1 MSLSKKKAA
10 KKSAAKKPQ
19 PAKPAL
25 KQLEIDRNKLA
36 AEGKIAPVKPAS
48 KVKIKKVKPFKVKA
62 NLWKLG
68 KKKKK
73 PTFTQDA
80 PSKPFSD
87 KAKEFDIPQT
97 LDVVR
102 VKRGRPKK
110 DKSTIAAISKEN
122 SFAIAREMEE
132 KFIAGNDSA
141 QVKDT
146 PFSQED
152 NSKPEFVIKS
162 PESFMPKESLDKT
175 LVDIANL
182 SESEE
187 AAPLG
192 NDYAPV
198 KESRPYILKIK
209 NKSMELIRGFQIN
222 NIKQAIKQGKEYDE
236 RVDVEYGLNGYS
248 YGAFL
253 QHFVTHPTRFA
264 KVRYQAFHGYEKY
277 RQKQLSECPLTI
289 YNTDP
294 NGDSSKKDI
303 VLYLALNQFQNTAV
317 EQRVDFE
324 FTDLSWDMRLDL
336 YPEAEVTI
344 YLFPSLIRN
353 TWTNQLQPLSEPTIG
368 GVQKIRLFGS
378 KTEDEL
384 RKRVKELESA
394 LTVLTAKTVS
404 EEAPAKPADAAF
416 PASDNAPDT
425 TK

>member
-1 MSLSKKKAA
+1 MSLLKKKAA

-87 KAKEFDIPQT
+87 KVKEFDIPQT

-110 DKSTIAAISKEN
+110 DKSTIAAISKKN
-122 SFAIAREMEE
+122 LFAIAREMEE

-162 PESFMPKESLDKT
+162 PESFMPKE
-175 LVDIANL
+175 
-182 SESEE
+182 
-187 AAPLG
+187 
-192 NDYAPV
+192 
-198 KESRPYILKIK
+198 
-209 NKSMELIRGFQIN
+209 
-222 NIKQAIKQGKEYDE
+222 
-236 RVDVEYGLNGYS
+236 
-248 YGAFL
+248 
-253 QHFVTHPTRFA
+253 
-264 KVRYQAFHGYEKY
+264 
-277 RQKQLSECPLTI
+277 
-289 YNTDP
+289 
-294 NGDSSKKDI
+294 
-303 VLYLALNQFQNTAV
+303 
-317 EQRVDFE
+317 
-324 FTDLSWDMRLDL
+324 
-336 YPEAEVTI
+336 
-344 YLFPSLIRN
+344 
-353 TWTNQLQPLSEPTIG
+353 
-368 GVQKIRLFGS
+368 
-378 KTEDEL
+378 
-384 RKRVKELESA
+384 
-394 LTVLTAKTVS
+394 
-404 EEAPAKPADAAF
+404 
-416 PASDNAPDT
+416 
-425 TK
+425 